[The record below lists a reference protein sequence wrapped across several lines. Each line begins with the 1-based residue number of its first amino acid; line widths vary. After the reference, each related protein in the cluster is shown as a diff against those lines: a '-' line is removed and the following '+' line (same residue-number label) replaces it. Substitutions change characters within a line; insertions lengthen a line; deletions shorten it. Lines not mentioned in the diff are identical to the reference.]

1 MQDFYIL
8 QRTPQPLTAE
18 QAQRWYFTVDMLGPE
33 GIMAGDDT
41 NASLMLG
48 AQTDEFIYLIP
59 LVRHLTAQEAE
70 TIVEGYLRVTEHDF
84 EIETSNV
91 YRSQTD
97 FGHPWEYEIN
107 IEQEAKETIT
117 DAYLKQAHNEWINEM
132 MHKGYRYGLNLS
144 INEKTH
150 PAMRPWDDLPD
161 NFKKSQNFSDKQLM
175 DFYSNNVS
183 KFNL

>member
-1 MQDFYIL
+1 MHDFYIL
-8 QRTPQPLTAE
+8 QRTPNALTAE
-18 QAQRWYFTVDMLGPE
+18 QAQRWFFAVDMLGPE
-33 GIMAGDDT
+33 GIMAGDDET
-41 NASLMLG
+41 TSLMLG
-48 AQTDEFIYLIP
+48 AQTDEFIYMIP

-70 TIVEGYLRVTEHDF
+70 RIVEGYMRVSEHDF

-91 YRSQTD
+91 YRSEAD

-107 IEQEAKETIT
+107 IAQEARETLT
-117 DAYLKQAHNEWINEM
+117 DAYLRQAHNEWISEM
-132 MHKGYRYGLNLS
+132 TNKGYRYGLNLS

-150 PAMRPWDDLPD
+150 PAMRPWDDLPE
-161 NFKKSQNFSDKQLM
+161 NFRRAQIFSDKQLL